1 MAEIISQ
8 SSDQITIQVTIKLTG
23 SMLDMEETIQQELNG
38 AGVLATQEAL
48 RQFEATGENLK
59 MGGMR
64 LYCKGKVTKEYQ
76 TPYGKVALDRYV
88 YQGVRGGTTFSPLDC
103 RARIVEHSTPK
114 FAKMITHKYASMSA
128 LDTVEDLR
136 ENHGRRTS
144 TKYIQELSDHVGAIA
159 QASEEHWD
167 YEVPKQKEDIT
178 TIGVSLDGTM
188 MLMVGDGYREAM
200 TGNISLYNVEGERVH
215 TIYVGAAPEYG
226 KKTFLDRLQ
235 LEIDRIKQKY
245 PEAKY
250 VGIADGAS
258 NNWKFLEPNTTHHI
272 LDFYHATEYLT
283 DVSHAFCP
291 DSEGKRK
298 KWLDDACHALK
309 HVKGAAAD
317 LLNQMRSKQEEI
329 TEKKKINKAIK
340 NNLNKTITYFENQ
353 QHRMDYSTYQA
364 QNMPIGSGVTEA
376 ACKTLIKERLCK
388 SGMKWKDVGAKT
400 VLALRSLV
408 RTTNRW
414 EQFWQKMT
422 QNGWDDLNLA

>member
-1 MAEIISQ
+1 MPNKAILDEQKKTIFDYQPLISV
-8 SSDQITIQVTIKLTG
+8 VT
-23 SMLDMEETIQQELNG
+23 
-38 AGVLATQEAL
+38 
-48 RQFEATGENLK
+48 
-59 MGGMR
+59 
-64 LYCKGKVTKEYQ
+64 
-76 TPYGKVALDRYV
+76 P
-88 YQGVRGGTTFSPLDC
+88 TFN
-103 RARIVEHSTPK
+103 TPK
-114 FAKMITHKYASMSA
+114 QFLIEMIESILAQTYA
-128 LDTVEDLR
+128 
-136 ENHGRRTS
+136 NW
-144 TKYIQELSDHVGAIA
+144 ELC
-159 QASEEHWD
+159 
-167 YEVPKQKEDIT
+167 
-178 TIGVSLDGTM
+178 
-188 MLMVGDGYREAM
+188 
-200 TGNISLYNVEGERVH
+200 
-215 TIYVGAAPEYG
+215 
-226 KKTFLDRLQ
+226 
-235 LEIDRIKQKY
+235 
-245 PEAKY
+245 
-250 VGIADGAS
+250 IADGAS